1 MFDNDGKLHFE
12 FKGKDSVDVYFNN
25 IAYKLKEIYIGKR
38 RHVSYPED
46 PTIVGECTLFHT
58 GNNDNLVISIFLRST
73 RGFSD
78 SQDFFSQFLSKKVG
92 TQNYDKTIDIT
103 TSCPDAQS
111 MTVISVAVT
120 SNAEAG
126 QFITNEF
133 RWTDGNF
140 FSPTKTYANTA
151 FSSSTNNPIVSLYE
165 QEAGFQG
172 GGFIDC

>member
-1 MFDNDGKLHFE
+1 MSIVETQRPMIIDPNDRIKCRLLCDLKCVYSKGNISYVFDNDGKLHFE

-38 RHVSYPED
+38 RHVSYPKD

-103 TSCPDAQS
+103 TD
-111 MTVISVAVT
+111 
-120 SNAEAG
+120 EAWSPNKCYHLN
-126 QFITNEF
+126 QPFINILIQMKI
-133 RWTDGNF
+133 R
-140 FSPTKTYANTA
+140 
-151 FSSSTNNPIVSLYE
+151 I
-165 QEAGFQG
+165 
-172 GGFIDC
+172 